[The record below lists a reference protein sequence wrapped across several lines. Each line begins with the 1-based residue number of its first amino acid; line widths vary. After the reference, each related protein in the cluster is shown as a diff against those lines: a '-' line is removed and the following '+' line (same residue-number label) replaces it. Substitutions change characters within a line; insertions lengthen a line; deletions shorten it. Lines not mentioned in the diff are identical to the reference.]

1 MFLPGLCS
9 VSFRALS
16 PEQIVTLAARAGLF
30 CIEWGGDVH
39 VPPGDFGNAARV
51 ARLTEEFGLR
61 CASYGSYYRIGAG
74 QSAQLPVILDT
85 AEALGVSTVR
95 IWCGTQASASV
106 LPETLEAMRLEAQ
119 KAAALAAKRKMTLSL
134 ECHPGTLTD
143 DWRAALDFIRAV
155 DQPALLMYW
164 QPNQWRDTAYNL
176 ESVRKLSPLITNVHV
191 FHWIQKAKYPLDMGA
206 SIWRRYLAALDCTCD
221 HALLLEFMHDGA
233 PESLEKTARALKQI
247 LEEPLK

>member
-16 PEQIVTLAARAGLF
+16 PRQIVTLAARAGLF
-30 CIEWGGDVH
+30 CIEWGGDIH

-51 ARLTEEFGLR
+51 ARLTEEFGLH

-85 AEALGVSTVR
+85 AEALGVSSVR
-95 IWCGTQASASV
+95 IWCGTQASVSI
-106 LPETLEAMRLEAQ
+106 LPQTLEAMRLEAQ
-119 KAAALAAKRKMTLSL
+119 KAAMLAAKRKMMLSL

-155 DQPALLMYW
+155 DQPALWMYW
-164 QPNQWRDTAYNL
+164 QPNQWRDEAYNL
-176 ESVRKLSPLITNVHV
+176 ESVRKLSPLITNVHM
-191 FHWIQKAKYPLDMGA
+191 FHWIQKTKYPLDTGA
-206 SIWRRYLAALDCTCD
+206 SIWRRYLAALDCTRD

-247 LEEPLK
+247 LEDPLK